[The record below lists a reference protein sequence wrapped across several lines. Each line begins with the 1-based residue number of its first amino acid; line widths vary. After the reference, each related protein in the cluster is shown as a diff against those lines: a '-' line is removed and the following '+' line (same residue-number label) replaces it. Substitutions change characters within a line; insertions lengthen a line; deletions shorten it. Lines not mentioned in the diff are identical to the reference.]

1 MASNFDFMA
10 KYWPDM
16 AQIGKMAELYLYAD
30 ANACMY
36 KIGVLAERVAQEICT
51 FENMDLPEQ
60 TLHADRIRALK
71 YADLLPKRIADM
83 FYALRKARNDAVH
96 MGLECREQAAAL
108 LHLVFN
114 LCCWF
119 MEVYGDW
126 NFDAPAYKTPEDI
139 TPNADFVKLLQA
151 QEDKVNT
158 LTAAA
163 GKIRTAACDASK
175 DERAE
180 KANQAAK
187 ELPLTAEETD
197 CIGNDPIRI
206 DAAVLPVINYAMQH
220 NGAVAIQSII
230 IENNTDSVIE
240 NVDLEIT
247 ATPEFALPY
256 IRHIDHLPANKTI
269 AIPRPKLILNGE
281 YLAGMTEKVTGVLR
295 IDLKTG
301 EKTLVS
307 DHVETTVLAFDE
319 WHGIGLYPELLS
331 AFVTPNHPELAR
343 IIARATEFLGQW
355 TGDTSM
361 DGYQSQDPNRVLSQA
376 AAIFTAIKEQ
386 AIAYVVPPASFE
398 RIGQR
403 VRLCDQVL
411 QQKLGTCL
419 DLTLLYAS
427 CLEAVGLHPLL
438 ITTQGHIFT
447 GVWLEERMFPEC
459 VQDDV
464 SLLTKRLASGVN
476 EIAVIETTCVTTG
489 KDRSFD
495 DARAI
500 GEQHLATQQV
510 EYIIDV
516 HRARMSHISPL
527 PQRVQTASGWEIKR
541 DFSFKEEN
549 MAAPQKL
556 DETIRMDSNAQEYSI
571 PKIVQWERKLL
582 DLGMRNSLINLR
594 MTKTQLPILTNSLD
608 VLENALAD
616 GSDFTILSRPADWH
630 VEEVSF
636 EALHEMGKAGII
648 KAEFENKRLRSVFT
662 EGELSTVIKGLYRT
676 AKISLEENGANTLYL
691 ALGMLRWFES
701 KRSTKARYAPIILLP
716 IEMVRKSAVQGYVIR
731 LRDDEPQMNITL
743 LEKLKQDFGIVVK
756 GVDPLPGDEHGIDI
770 RRVLTILRKAVM
782 DQPRW
787 DVLETASIGIFS
799 FSQFVMWNDIRNRTD
814 DLMRNKVVRSLIEG
828 KLCWDAQPLEIGDRV
843 NENNVLL
850 PMPADASQLYAI
862 QEACSGE
869 SFVLHGPPGTGK
881 SQTITSLIAN
891 ALAKG
896 KSVLFVAEKM
906 AALEVVQ
913 KRLEAIGIGPFC
925 LEVHSNKSKKRD
937 VLEQLRKA
945 TEVVKS
951 RTAEEF
957 AAKAGQLAAM
967 RAELDSYAQQLHRM
981 RGCGRDL
988 YALINEYEH
997 YKDAPD
1003 LAAFD
1008 RGFIQGL
1015 TKLTLDQQQLVVERL
1030 VAAAKEVGHPNNHP
1044 LNRVACTQYTQNLR
1058 GNLQAT
1064 VDAYIKRLVRI
1075 GGDVNLLVEVLGE
1088 RQPGS
1093 FDDLQRLSGIAS
1105 HMVCWYDMPSAWT
1118 RAAFPQLYFEEVAK
1132 LAQHSI
1138 QANALEQQLL
1148 QSFDPSIL
1156 TQDGAQ
1162 LFAEFA
1168 QVSAKWF
1175 LPKMLGM
1182 KKLVK
1187 TLNAYAKAPVDK
1199 ESVRTHI
1206 AALRDY
1212 QQESRAAAE
1221 LLDKYGQD
1229 LGAFYTGK
1237 ATDWNKIAQLVA
1249 AAQSSAQAL
1258 YGLYGSY
1265 DVMHN
1270 TCGKPELR
1278 DSVYGLSSGF
1288 SAFTQAKTAFDSLLG
1303 IVQIEEDQWLDGQL
1317 ALCRTILDHADEL
1330 KEWIAYVG
1338 VAAEAKAMGLN
1349 NVVSSY
1355 ENGADHNDVYRSYK
1369 KAVLQGLISDAIDES
1384 GALNQFS
1391 GAVFN
1396 KKIEQYKRMDQE
1408 WTRLS
1413 QQEVYCRLASKVPNF
1428 TREAAHSSELGILQR
1443 CIKSGGRGT
1452 SIRKLFDQIPNLLS
1466 RLCPCMLMSP
1476 ISVAQYLDPKREPFD
1491 IVVFDEASQMPTCKA
1506 VGVLARG
1513 KDAIIVGDPKQMPPT
1528 SFFATNT
1535 VDEDN
1540 LEAEDLESI
1549 LDDCLALNMPQSH
1562 LLWHYRSRH
1571 ESLIAFSNREFYE
1584 NKLLTFPSVNDRES
1598 KVRLVHV
1605 DGVFDRGKSRTNKA
1619 EAQAVVEEIKRRYKD
1634 PVLSAQSLGI
1644 VTFNISQQHLIDD
1657 LLTEACAQD
1666 PELEKWA
1673 FDKEESLFI
1682 KNLENVQG
1690 DERDVIL
1697 FSIGFGPDENGKI
1710 YMNFGPLNRDGGWRR
1725 LNVAVSRARCEM
1737 MVFSTMRSEQLDLN
1751 RTKAEGVAALR
1762 SFLEYAEGRTL
1773 ALEESSVQTQQ
1784 ACCDGI
1790 AESICKALAEKGY
1803 ETDLSV
1809 GRSEYRMDIG
1819 VIDPKNP
1826 DQYILGIMLDGS
1838 SYGAAKTTRDRE
1850 IAQISVLGGLGWQI
1864 LRIWC
1869 MDWWDNSEKELKRIL
1884 EKLRDVQNGVKQSKL
1899 EAPKPAEQPARLEKN
1914 TSGMIPEQTQ
1924 QALMKSA
1931 PIYIAASVPEKLLSP
1946 EAYIEPWNERD
1957 IQSKIRLVIHTEAP
1971 VSLPMLTKRVVQSYG
1986 IARAGSRI
1994 QGHLNT
2000 ILRNMHPKTTTQ
2012 GDVVFYWKAD
2022 QNPDAYVGFRVSGDG
2037 ENRRDVRDVPV
2048 QEVANAIYT
2057 VLYEQISMGQ
2067 DDLLR
2072 ETANKLGYTRLG
2084 NNVLSALT
2092 LGIQYAQAQGGI
2104 TTGTNGTFV
2113 LSSSG
2118 TARAEATLQSF

>member
-30 ANACMY
+30 ANARMNM
-36 KIGVLAERVAQEICT
+36 IGTLAERVAQEICA
-51 FENMDLPEQ
+51 FENVDMPEQ
-60 TLHADRIRALK
+60 ASHADRLRTLK
-71 YADLLPKRIADM
+71 YADLLPKRIDDM

-96 MGLECREQAAAL
+96 MGLDCHERVAAL

-126 NFDAPAYKTPEDI
+126 NFDAPAYETPEDI
-139 TPNADFVKLLQA
+139 TQNADFAKLLQA
-151 QEDKVNT
+151 QENKVNT
-158 LTAAA
+158 LTTAA
-163 GKIRTAACDASK
+163 GKIRTMASDASK

-180 KANQAAK
+180 KANQTAQD
-187 ELPLTAEETD
+187 LPLTAEETD
-197 CIGNDPIRI
+197 CIGNDPVRI
-206 DAAVLPVINYAMQH
+206 DAAVLPVLNYALQH
-220 NGAVAIQSII
+220 NGAVAIQSIV
-230 IENNTDSVIE
+230 IENNTDAVME
-240 NVDLEIT
+240 NVDLEMT
-247 ATPEFALPY
+247 AVPEFALPFT
-256 IRHIDHLPANKTI
+256 RHIDHLPANKTI
-269 AIPRPKLILNGE
+269 TISRPKLLLNGE

-295 IDLKTG
+295 IDLKTS
-301 EKTLVS
+301 EKVLVS
-307 DHVETTVLAFDE
+307 DYVETTVLAFDE

-343 IIARATEFLGQW
+343 IIARATEFLGKW
-355 TGDTSM
+355 TGNTSM
-361 DGYQSQDPNRVLSQA
+361 DGYQSQDLNRVLSQA

-386 AIAYVVPPASFE
+386 AVAYVVPPASFE

-438 ITTQGHIFT
+438 ITTVGHIFT

-464 SLLTKRLASGVN
+464 SLITKRLASGVN
-476 EIAVIETTCVTTG
+476 EIAVVETTCVTTG

-500 GEQHLATQQV
+500 GEQNLTTQQV

-527 PQRVQTASGWEIKR
+527 PQRVHTASGWEIKH
-541 DFSFKEEN
+541 DTSFKEEN
-549 MAAPQKL
+549 MAAPKKL
-556 DETIRMDSNAQEYSI
+556 DETIQIDPDAQENNI

-582 DLGMRNSLINLR
+582 DLGMRNTLINLR

-608 VLENALAD
+608 ELENALAD
-616 GSDFTILSRPADWH
+616 GSDFTILPKPADWH
-630 VEEVSF
+630 LEEVSF
-636 EALHEMGKAGII
+636 EALHEMGAAGII

-676 AKISLEENGANTLYL
+676 AKIALEENGANTLYL

-716 IEMVRKSAVQGYVIR
+716 IEMVRKSAAQGYVIR

-770 RRVLTILRKAVM
+770 RRVLTIMRKAVM
-782 DQPRW
+782 EQPRW

-814 DLMRNKVVRSLIEG
+814 DLMQNKVVRSLIEG

-862 QEACSGE
+862 QAACSGQ

-913 KRLEAIGIGPFC
+913 KRLDAIGIGPFC
-925 LEVHSNKSKKRD
+925 LELHSNKSKKKD

-957 AAKAGQLAAM
+957 AAKAEQLAAM
-967 RAELDSYAQQLHRM
+967 RTELDAYARQLHQM
-981 RGCGRDL
+981 RSCGSDL

-997 YKDAPD
+997 DKDAPD
-1003 LAAFD
+1003 IAAFD
-1008 RGFIQGL
+1008 RKFIQGL
-1015 TKLTLDQQQLVVERL
+1015 TKLTLDRQQLVVERL
-1030 VAAAKEVGHPNNHP
+1030 VAAAREAGHPGSHP
-1044 LNRVACTQYTQNLR
+1044 LKMVACTQYTQNLR
-1058 GNLQAT
+1058 SNLQAT
-1064 VDAYIKRLVRI
+1064 VDAYRKQLVRVLS
-1075 GGDVNLLVEVLGE
+1075 DVNLLADVLGE

-1093 FDDLQRLSGIAS
+1093 FEDLRRLSEIAS

-1118 RAAFPQLYFEEVAK
+1118 KAACPQLYFEEVAK

-1148 QSFDPSIL
+1148 QTFDPSIL

-1187 TLNAYAKAPVDK
+1187 TLNVYAKAPVDK

-1212 QQESRAAAE
+1212 QQESKAATE

-1229 LGAFYTGK
+1229 LGAFYHGK
-1237 ATDWNKIAQLVA
+1237 ATDWNQIAQLA
-1249 AAQSSAQAL
+1249 ATAQSSAQAL

-1265 DVMHN
+1265 DVMYH

-1278 DSVYGLSSGF
+1278 DPVNGLCSGF
-1288 SAFTQAKTAFDSLLG
+1288 SAFTEAKTAFDSLLG
-1303 IVQIEEDQWLDGQL
+1303 IVQTEEDHWLDGQL
-1317 ALCRTILDHADEL
+1317 TLCRTILDHADEL

-1338 VAAEAKAMGLN
+1338 VAAEAKAMGLD

-1355 ENGADHNDVYRSYK
+1355 ENGAGHDDVYRSYK

-1413 QQEVYCRLASKVPNF
+1413 QQEAYCRLASKVPNF

-1452 SIRKLFDQIPNLLS
+1452 SIRKLFDQIPNLLP

-1476 ISVAQYLDPKREPFD
+1476 ISVAQYLDPKRAPFD

-1513 KDAIIVGDPKQMPPT
+1513 KDAVIVGDPKQMPPT
-1528 SFFATNT
+1528 SFFAANT
-1535 VDEDN
+1535 TDEDD

-1571 ESLIAFSNREFYE
+1571 ESLIAFSNSQFYE

-1598 KVRLVHV
+1598 KVRLVHI

-1619 EAQAVVEEIKRRYKD
+1619 EAQAVVEEIKRRYRD
-1634 PVLSAQSLGI
+1634 SALSAQSIGI

-1657 LLTEACAQD
+1657 LLTEACAKD

-1673 FDKEESLFI
+1673 FGKEEPLFI

-1737 MVFSTMRSEQLDLN
+1737 MVFSAMRPDQLDLN

-1762 SFLEYAEGRTL
+1762 SFLEYAEGKTRTL
-1773 ALEESSVQTQQ
+1773 EEPSVPMRQE
-1784 ACCDGI
+1784 CCDGI

-1819 VIDPKNP
+1819 VIDPKDP
-1826 DQYILGIMLDGS
+1826 DQYLLGIMLDGP

-1850 IAQISVLGGLGWQI
+1850 IAQLNVLSGLGWQI

-1884 EKLRDVQNGVKQSKL
+1884 EKLRDVQNGVKKSEP
-1899 EAPKPAEQPARLEKN
+1899 EAPKSAEQPAKLEKN
-1914 TSGMIPEQTQ
+1914 TSVMTSEQTQ
-1924 QALMKSA
+1924 QTQIKSA
-1931 PIYIAASVPEKLLSP
+1931 PSYIAASVPVKLLSP
-1946 EAYIEPWNERD
+1946 EEFVEPRNERD
-1957 IQSKIRLVIHTEAP
+1957 IQRKIQMVIHTEAP
-1971 VSLPMLTKRVVQSYG
+1971 VSLSMLTKRVVQSYG
-1986 IARAGSRI
+1986 ITRAGKRI
-1994 QGHLNT
+1994 QGHMDT
-2000 ILRNMHPKTTTQ
+2000 ILRKMNPKTTTQ
-2012 GDVVFYWKAD
+2012 EGMAFFWNHD
-2022 QNPDAYVGFRVSGDG
+2022 QDPDTYVGFRVSGDG

-2084 NNVLSALT
+2084 NNVLSALA

-2113 LSSSG
+2113 LSGDG

>member
-1 MASNFDFMA
+1 MASNFEFLA

-30 ANACMY
+30 ANACIY
-36 KIGVLAERVAQEICT
+36 KIGVLAERVAQEICA
-51 FENMDLPEQ
+51 FEKLDLPEQ
-60 TLHADRIRALK
+60 ITHADRIRALK
-71 YADLLPKRIADM
+71 YADLLPKRIDDM
-83 FYALRKARNDAVH
+83 FYTLRKARNDAVH
-96 MGLECREQAAAL
+96 MGLDSYERAGAL

-114 LCCWF
+114 LCCWL

-126 NFDAPAYKTPEDI
+126 NFNAPEYKTPED
-139 TPNADFVKLLQA
+139 TTQNADFVKLLQA
-151 QEDKVNT
+151 QEDKINA
-158 LTAAA
+158 LMAAVEE
-163 GKIRTAACDASK
+163 IRTAASDTPK
-175 DERAE
+175 DDRAE

-197 CIGNDPIRI
+197 CIGDEPIRM
-206 DAAVLPVINYAMQH
+206 DVAVLPVINYAMQQ
-220 NGAVAIQSII
+220 NGAVAIQSIT
-230 IENNTDSVIE
+230 IENTTDAVIE
-240 NVDLEIT
+240 DVDIEIT
-247 ATPEFALPY
+247 STPAFALPFT
-256 IRHIDHLPANKTI
+256 RHIDHLPANKTVTI
-269 AIPRPKLILNGE
+269 SRPKLILNGE
-281 YLAGMTEKVTGVLR
+281 YLAGMTEKVTGVLH
-295 IDLKTG
+295 IELKTE
-301 EKTLVS
+301 EKVLVS
-307 DHVETTVLAFDE
+307 DNAETTVFAFDE
-319 WHGIGLYPELLS
+319 WHGVGLYPELL
-331 AFVTPNHPELAR
+331 ATFVTPNHPELAR

-398 RIGQR
+398 RVGQR
-403 VRLCDQVL
+403 VRLCDMVL

-438 ITTQGHIFT
+438 ITTVGHIFT

-459 VQDDV
+459 VQDDF
-464 SLLTKRLASGVN
+464 SLITKRLASGVN
-476 EIAVIETTCVTTG
+476 EIAVVETTAVTTG
-489 KDRSFD
+489 KDLSFD
-495 DARAI
+495 HARTI
-500 GEQHLATQQV
+500 GEQNLTTQQV

-516 HRARMSHISPL
+516 HRARMSRISPL
-527 PQRVQTASGWEIKR
+527 PQRVHTAAGWEIKH
-541 DFSFKEEN
+541 DASFKEEN
-549 MAAPQKL
+549 MSAPTQL
-556 DETIRMDSNAQEYSI
+556 DETIVIDPNVQDDNL
-571 PKIVQWERKLL
+571 PKKVQWERKLL
-582 DLGMRNSLINLR
+582 DLGMRNTLINLR

-608 VLENALAD
+608 ELENALAD
-616 GSDFTILSRPADWH
+616 GSDFTILPKPADWRL
-630 VEEVSF
+630 EEFSF
-636 EALHEMGKAGII
+636 EALNEMGAAGII

-662 EGELSTVIKGLYRT
+662 EGELSKAIKGLYRT
-676 AKISLEENGANTLYL
+676 AKAALEENGANTLYL

-701 KRSTKARYAPIILLP
+701 KRSTKARYAPIILVP
-716 IEMVRKSAVQGYVIR
+716 IEMVRKSAAQGYVIR

-756 GVDPLPGDEHGIDI
+756 GLDPLPGDEHGIDI
-770 RRVLTILRKAVM
+770 RRVLTIMRKAVM
-782 DQPRW
+782 EQSHW

-828 KLCWDAQPLEIGDRV
+828 KLCWDAQLLEIGERV

-862 QEACSGE
+862 QAACGGE

-913 KRLEAIGIGPFC
+913 KRLESIGIGPFC
-925 LEVHSNKSKKRD
+925 LELHSNKSKKKD

-945 TEVVKS
+945 TEVTKT
-951 RTAEEF
+951 RTAEEY
-957 AAKAGQLAAM
+957 AAKAEQLAAM
-967 RAELDSYAQQLHRM
+967 RAELDSYAQQLHRVLSC
-981 RGCGRDL
+981 GCDL
-988 YALINEYEH
+988 YSLINEYEH

-1003 LAAFD
+1003 IAAFD
-1008 RGFIQGL
+1008 RSFIQSL
-1015 TKLTLDQQQLVVERL
+1015 NKLTLDQQQMVVERMI
-1030 VAAAKEVGHPNNHP
+1030 AAAKEVGHPHNHP
-1044 LNRVACTQYTQNLR
+1044 LKRVGCTQYTQNIR
-1058 GNLQAT
+1058 SSLQT
-1064 VDAYIKRLVRI
+1064 VVDTYIAQLKSIQTCVKQLM
-1075 GGDVNLLVEVLGE
+1075 DVLGE
-1088 RQPGS
+1088 KDPES
-1093 FDDLQRLSGIAS
+1093 YADLQKLSEVAS
-1105 HMVCWYDMPSAWT
+1105 HMACWYDMPAAWAKT
-1118 RAAFPQLYFEEVAK
+1118 TFPNLYFEEVTQ
-1132 LAQHSI
+1132 LCQHSVR
-1138 QANALEQQLL
+1138 ANYLEGQLL
-1148 QSFDPSIL
+1148 ESFDPSFL
-1156 TQDGAQ
+1156 TQDGTA

-1175 LPKMLGM
+1175 LPKMLGTN
-1182 KKLVK
+1182 KLAK
-1187 TLNAYAKAPVDK
+1187 TLSAYAKAPVDK
-1199 ESVRTHI
+1199 DSVRNHI
-1206 AALRDY
+1206 VALRDY
-1212 QQESRAAAE
+1212 QQESKAAAE
-1221 LLDKYGQD
+1221 LLQKYGQD
-1229 LGAFYTGK
+1229 LGAFYNGK
-1237 ATDWNKIAQLVA
+1237 TTDWGKLAQLA
-1249 AAQSSAQAL
+1249 TAAQTSSQAL
-1258 YGLYGSY
+1258 YNLYGGY
-1265 DVMHN
+1265 DIMN
-1270 TCGKPELR
+1270 AYCGKPELR
-1278 DSVYGLSSGF
+1278 EVVYGLWSGF
-1288 SAFTQAKTAFDSLLG
+1288 ASFTEAKTAFDNLLG
-1303 IVQIEEDQWLDGQL
+1303 IVQQEEENWLNGQV
-1317 ALCRTILDHADEL
+1317 ALCQTILAHADEL

-1338 VAAEAKAMGLN
+1338 TAEEAKAMGLG
-1349 NVVSSY
+1349 NVVGSY
-1355 ENGADHNDVYRSYK
+1355 ESGADHEVVFQSYK
-1369 KAVLQGLISDAIDES
+1369 KALLQGLISDAIDES

-1413 QQEVYCRLASKVPNF
+1413 QQEAYCRLASKVPNF

-1452 SIRKLFDQIPNLLS
+1452 SIRKLFDQIPNLLP

-1476 ISVAQYLDPKREPFD
+1476 ISAAQYLDPKREPFD
-1491 IVVFDEASQMPTCKA
+1491 IVVFDEASQLPTCKA

-1528 SFFATNT
+1528 SFFAANT

-1571 ESLIAFSNREFYE
+1571 ESLIAFSNSQFYE
-1584 NKLLTFPSVNDRES
+1584 NKLFTFPSVNDRES

-1605 DGVFDRGKSRTNKA
+1605 DGVFDRGKTRTNKA
-1619 EAQAVVEEIKRRYKD
+1619 EAQAVIEEIKRRCKD
-1634 PVLSAQSLGI
+1634 PELSKQSLGI

-1657 LLTEACAQD
+1657 LLTEACTQD

-1673 FDKEESLFI
+1673 FNEDEPLFI

-1697 FSIGFGPDENGKI
+1697 FSIGFGPDENGKL

-1737 MVFSTMRSEQLDLN
+1737 MVFSTMRSDQLDLN

-1773 ALEESSVQTQQ
+1773 ALEEAAVQMQQ
-1784 ACCDGI
+1784 EGCDGI
-1790 AESICKALAEKGY
+1790 AAAICKALEEKGY

-1809 GRSEYRMDIG
+1809 GRSEYRIDIG
-1819 VIDPKNP
+1819 VVDPKNP
-1826 DQYILGIMLDGS
+1826 DQYVLGIMLDGS
-1838 SYGAAKTTRDRE
+1838 TYGAAKTTRDRE
-1850 IAQISVLGGLGWQI
+1850 IAQINVLTGLGWQI
-1864 LRIWC
+1864 LRVWC
-1869 MDWWDNSEKELKRIL
+1869 MDWWDNREKELKRIVD
-1884 EKLRDVQNGVKQSKL
+1884 KLQDIQNGVKEPEPEVPVATQEPVKL
-1899 EAPKPAEQPARLEKN
+1899 QGNVATQVPADVQPAF
-1914 TSGMIPEQTQ
+1914 P
-1924 QALMKSA
+1924 KSA
-1931 PIYIAASVPEKLLSP
+1931 PVYQAATVPVKFLS
-1946 EAYIEPWNERD
+1946 ADAFIEPWNERD
-1957 IQSKIRLVIHTEAP
+1957 IQSKLQLVISTEAP
-1971 VSLPMLTKRVVQSYG
+1971 VSLSMLTKRVVQSYG

-2000 ILRNMHPKTTTQ
+2000 ILRKMNPQTTTQ
-2012 GDVVFYWKAD
+2012 EDTVFFWKKE
-2022 QNPDAYVGFRVSGDG
+2022 QNPDAHIGFRVSGEG
-2037 ENRRDVRDVPV
+2037 EDRRDVRDVPV

-2067 DDLLR
+2067 EDLLR

-2084 NNVLSALT
+2084 NNVLSALA

-2113 LSSSG
+2113 LSGSG